1 MSPNLFFIPGFVAAF
16 VSWQRFE
23 VFFLRSVFIMQI
35 SVKNWV
41 ANIVIRL
48 EVESSD
54 TIADIKAKIQEYEGI
69 LPAQQLLFFND
80 ERLEDGLALVYYNI
94 QNESTLHLRVA
105 KEITID
111 TKLISPPCKQSLSTH

>member
-1 MSPNLFFIPGFVAAF
+1 
-16 VSWQRFE
+16 
-23 VFFLRSVFIMQI
+23 MQI
-35 SVKNWV
+35 SVENWM

-80 ERLEDGLALVYYNI
+80 ERLEDGRALVDYNI
-94 QNESTLHLRVA
+94 QNDSTLHLRVV
-105 KEITID
+105 KEITIH
-111 TKLISPPCKQSLSTH
+111 TKVISPPCKQSLSTH